1 MKFRPCQSRRFRR
14 GARGF
19 LLLEVVLALGIFGIA
34 ATGFAV
40 ALQRTADLASLA
52 QREIRV
58 TRLLQSAL
66 TEAMSYP
73 VLEEGTTSI
82 AVDEMAEQQMEI
94 ETTIE
99 LMPEIENEDGQLL
112 QEMYRIEVV
121 ARWFENGVQQEQ
133 IAETWRYSRLYQSS

>member
-1 MKFRPCQSRRFRR
+1 MKVRPRQSRRFRR

-40 ALQRTADLASLA
+40 ALQRTADLAALA
-52 QREIRV
+52 QREMKV

-73 VLEEGTTSI
+73 VLEEGTLP
-82 AVDEMAEQQMEI
+82 AVAVEEMAEFNMEL
-94 ETTIE
+94 ETTIT
-99 LMPEIENEDGQLL
+99 LMPEMENEDGQLL
-112 QEMYRIEVV
+112 QEMYSIEVA

-133 IAETWRYSRLYQSS
+133 TAVTWRYSRLYQP